1 MSNILGIVIL
11 SGASCISPVEQSD
24 ALKMTVVK
32 KVPCAV
38 VIRAPIAN
46 PFKAAQ
52 QPNTITPAAAKVTDA
67 PKLKSPPKKKPRK
80 KRKARR

>member
-1 MSNILGIVIL
+1 VTNILAIVIL
-11 SGASCISPVEQSD
+11 TGASCVSHVGHSE
-24 ALKMTVVK
+24 ALRVTTAS

-38 VIRAPIAN
+38 VIRAPVGN

-52 QPNTITPAAAKVTDA
+52 QPNTITPAATA
-67 PKLKSPPKKKPRK
+67 PAFKYPPKKKAKK

>member
-1 MSNILGIVIL
+1 MTNILAIVIL

-24 ALKMTVVK
+24 ALKVTVVG

-38 VIRAPIAN
+38 VIREPVAN

-52 QPNTITPAAAKVTDA
+52 TANTITPAAATAPPIKKVA
-67 PKLKSPPKKKPRK
+67 KKKTKKKRK
-80 KRKARR
+80 KR

>member
-1 MSNILGIVIL
+1 MSQILAIVIL

-24 ALKMTVVK
+24 ALKMTLAG

-38 VIRAPIAN
+38 VIREPIAN

-52 QPNTITPAAAKVTDA
+52 QPNTITPAAAKPA
-67 PKLKSPPKKKPRK
+67 PKFKYPPKKKAKKKKSRRK
-80 KRKARR
+80 R

>member
-1 MSNILGIVIL
+1 MTNILAIVIL

-24 ALKMTVVK
+24 VLKVTVVG

-38 VIRAPIAN
+38 VIREPVAN

-52 QPNTITPAAAKVTDA
+52 QSNTITPAAATKPPTF
-67 PKLKSPPKKKPRK
+67 KYPPKKKSKKKRK
-80 KRKARR
+80 KR